1 MILNNSQA
9 EAVYSAMRVLNNI
22 SGMIH
27 VVMPGMTAGH
37 TITVSQEVVSRK
49 VVINLRSMIE
59 LEPISTE
66 QYKDQ
71 NHFMRAYELE

>member
-9 EAVYSAMRVLNNI
+9 EAVYSAMCALNNVT
-22 SGMIH
+22 GMIH
-27 VVMPGMTAGH
+27 VVMPGKAAGE

-71 NHFMRAYELE
+71 NHFVRAYELD